1 VRVGIALPQYDRSVP
16 GEDPLRV
23 ETLVAW
29 AQAAEA
35 AGFTSA
41 WLSDHLFLELDRYG
55 LPGRQGCFEPVV
67 TLAFLA
73 RRTTT
78 IRLGVLTFCE
88 ALRPPAVL
96 AKAIASLDAVAGG
109 RLDVALGAGWFEPE
123 YEAIGLPL
131 PAPGVRLQRL
141 AEAIDVIR
149 PMLAGGPVTFTGRH
163 HHVDGATNDPPLGRP
178 ARLLVGGK
186 GDRMLR
192 LIAERADGWNAVWAW
207 TPETYRER
215 LAVLEAACAAVGRD
229 PATVE
234 RTLGLYTLV
243 GHDEADLRDRFA
255 GLVAA
260 SGPVLAGVDLA
271 TWRQGRLVGTVEQV
285 AEQLATWHDLGIA
298 EVVADLGALPFGV
311 RALDDLEPF
320 AAAVRAVGTHKPA

>member
-1 VRVGIALPQYDRSVP
+1 VRVGVALPQYDRSAP
-16 GEDPLRV
+16 GEDPLQV
-23 ETLVAW
+23 DTLVGW

-35 AGFTSA
+35 AGLASA

-67 TLAFLA
+67 ALAFLA
-73 RRTTT
+73 RRTST

-149 PMLAGGPVTFTGRH
+149 PLLAGGPVSVSGRH
-163 HHVDGATNDPPLGRP
+163 HRVDGATNDPPLGRP

-192 LIAERADGWNAVWAW
+192 LVAERADGWNAVWVW
-207 TPETYRER
+207 TPQTYRER
-215 LAVLEAACAAVGRD
+215 LAVLEAACHAIGRD

-243 GHDEADLRDRFA
+243 GDDEADLRERFA
-255 GLVAA
+255 GLVAT
-260 SGPVLAGVDLA
+260 SGPVLDGVDLA

-285 AEQLATWHDLGIA
+285 AEQLATWRDLGVS
-298 EVVADLGALPFGV
+298 EVVADLGALPFTV
-311 RALDDLEPF
+311 RSLDDLAPL
-320 AAAVRAVGTHKPA
+320 AAAARLAGADNPA

>member
-1 VRVGIALPQYDRSVP
+1 VRVGIALPQYDRSAP

-23 ETLVAW
+23 DTLVGW

-35 AGFTSA
+35 AGFASA

-73 RRTTT
+73 RRTST

-96 AKAIASLDAVAGG
+96 AKAIASLDAVTGG
-109 RLDVALGAGWFEPE
+109 RLDVALGAGWFAPE

-149 PMLAGGPVTFTGRH
+149 PMLAGGPVTFAGRH
-163 HHVDGATNDPPLGRP
+163 HHVVDATNDPPLARP
-178 ARLLVGGK
+178 ARLLVGGR
-186 GDRMLR
+186 GDRLLR
-192 LIAERADGWNAVWAW
+192 LVAARADGWNAVWAW

-215 LAVLEAACAAVGRD
+215 LAVLDAACAAIGRD
-229 PATVE
+229 PAAVE

-243 GHDEADLRDRFA
+243 GEDEADLRDRFA
-255 GLVAA
+255 GLVAV
-260 SGPVLAGVDLA
+260 SGPVLAGVDLV

-285 AEQLATWHDLGIA
+285 AEQLATWRALGVTEI
-298 EVVADLGALPFGV
+298 VADLAALPFGV
-311 RALDDLEPF
+311 RSLDDLAPL
-320 AAAVRAVGTHKPA
+320 AAAMREAGAPRPT